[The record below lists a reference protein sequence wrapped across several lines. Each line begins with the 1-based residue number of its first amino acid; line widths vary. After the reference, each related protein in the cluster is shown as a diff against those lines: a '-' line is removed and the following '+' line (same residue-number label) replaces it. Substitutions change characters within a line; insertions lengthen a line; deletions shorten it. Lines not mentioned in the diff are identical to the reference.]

1 MMVIEIQ
8 TRNIHLSN
16 KLRGMLRKRV
26 EQAFDRLQ
34 HHVQKV
40 CIRLADVNGPKGGID
55 KSCQFHL
62 SLSDHP
68 DVIVRSQA
76 SELEVAINKSAAR
89 SARALMRRIGKR
101 RAKKQPLPIH
111 DVLEA

>member
-1 MMVIEIQ
+1 MVIEIQ

-16 KLRGMLRKRV
+16 RLRCLLRKRV
-26 EQAFDRLQ
+26 ERAFDRLQ

-55 KSCQFHL
+55 KSCLFHV

-76 SELEVAINKSAAR
+76 SELGIAINKSAAR
-89 SARALMRRIGKR
+89 SSRALMRRIGKR
-101 RAKKQPLPIH
+101 RAKQPTTSIN